1 MMTPEEKTKRKTD
14 RLERKRLE
22 DIELERQLEELMAKK
37 RAQRPA
43 RDSSI
48 RKTLTYNSWQRG
60 QKNGQVFRG
69 HCGR

>member
-1 MMTPEEKTKRKTD
+1 MMTPEEKAKRKAA
-14 RLERKRLE
+14 RMERKRLE
-22 DIELERQLEELMAKK
+22 DLEIERQLEELMARK

-43 RDSSI
+43 RDSAL

-60 QKNGQVFRG
+60 QRDGQVFRG